1 MIRARTIVFDL
12 DGTLFDHVGSA
23 RAGLGEWL
31 SATGVEPTRALEDAW
46 FDAEARHFVSWRD
59 GRVSWNE
66 QRRLRLREFLPL
78 VGRSPGSDDELD
90 ALFEDGYFAAYRRSW
105 AAFGDV
111 ETALSALEGRGFDFA
126 ILSNGSQDQQRDK
139 LAHLGLDSRVGPL
152 FTPETIGAAKPRPE
166 AFLAVCRALDRE
178 PSDVLYV
185 GDEYATDVEASR
197 AAGLLSIHLDR
208 SALGQPPTDDRVG
221 SLVELVDVVTHTAR

>member
-1 MIRARTIVFDL
+1 VIRARAIVFDL
-12 DGTLFDHVGSA
+12 DGTLFDHLGSA

-31 SATGVEPTRALEDAW
+31 SAIGVHSTGALEEAW
-46 FDAEARHFVSWRD
+46 FDAEARHFLSWRD
-59 GRVSWNE
+59 GQVGWNE

-78 VGRSPGSDDELD
+78 VGHSPGSDDELD
-90 ALFEDGYFAAYRRSW
+90 ALFVEGYFAAYRRSW

-111 ETALSALEGRGFDFA
+111 EAALSALEERGFEFA

-139 LAHLGLDSRVGPL
+139 LARLGLGRRVGPL

-197 AAGLLSIHLDR
+197 AAGLRSVHLDR

-221 SLVELVDVVTHTAR
+221 SLIELVDVVTPVRA